1 MELGDTRKRK
11 QPNIMV
17 ALAPLITVI
26 VLLVCCQ
33 LFLNIEIHFPLLL
46 GTIVGAPRNR
56 HPAPLALA
64 LVIALVLDFRRD
76 CNSHCILWVE
86 SVIT

>member
-26 VLLVCCQ
+26 VLLD
-33 LFLNIEIHFPLLL
+33 
-46 GTIVGAPRNR
+46 RK
-56 HPAPLALA
+56 
-64 LVIALVLDFRRD
+64 
-76 CNSHCILWVE
+76 
-86 SVIT
+86 SVV

>member
-33 LFLNIEIHFPLLL
+33 LFLNIRNPFSFVVGNDCR
-46 GTIVGAPRNR
+46 GTYWCVLFGIS
-56 HPAPLALA
+56 LA
-64 LVIALVLDFRRD
+64 
-76 CNSHCILWVE
+76 
-86 SVIT
+86 